1 MSAATVDITNIDTS
15 KVTETDNMDAY
26 QRMAFVSSTNMFVCA
41 EKALDEHPNLEK
53 VTVMEYAPRYDTKDV
68 DPLNL
73 KPALAK
79 VAKKSL
85 SSKTTPQ
92 QSSSSKSVPKT
103 PPSSAAHHGG
113 SSASEQRGCPPTAP
127 PPATTPRPTP
137 TNQRKPKSKYQEK
150 TKVLYV
156 EQLKS
161 QRLKKKLNVLSKQQK
176 PTAPM
181 RILKLF
187 GLPKTLLK
195 LSRMSSQNLQL
206 IV

>member
-79 VAKKSL
+79 VANNALAQLWLNSKRKNKIQIGQHSLPTCDSGAIHDQMFRNTDKSKYDGVHFFGYL
-85 SSKTTPQ
+85 GRRSF
-92 QSSSSKSVPKT
+92 SKSVSNIMQKVSDVHRPEN
-103 PPSSAAHHGG
+103 G
-113 SSASEQRGCPPTAP
+113 SKQPQEE
-127 PPATTPRPTP
+127 
-137 TNQRKPKSKYQEK
+137 NQRKSKNTRYSPPV
-150 TKVLYV
+150 KVSNRFDV
-156 EQLKS
+156 FNS
-161 QRLKKKLNVLSKQQK
+161 
-176 PTAPM
+176 
-181 RILKLF
+181 
-187 GLPKTLLK
+187 
-195 LSRMSSQNLQL
+195 NLGNL
-206 IV
+206 

>member
-1 MSAATVDITNIDTS
+1 MEVMKSDFKGAFIQFTEIVLSSLQEFMDDSKNKFNAMDVNVNKVHDKLGAFEEKTNAVLLGFT
-15 KVTETDNMDAY
+15 
-26 QRMAFVSSTNMFVCA
+26 
-41 EKALDEHPNLEK
+41 
-53 VTVMEYAPRYDTKDV
+53 
-68 DPLNL
+68 
-73 KPALAK
+73 
-79 VAKKSL
+79 KSL